1 MKAVV
6 LLSKTF
12 FAGHFR
18 EGQQTEFRAK
28 VEGATKIHT
37 IRSNYPYWEEKIGRA
52 VFTGGVLSV
61 RQWTAAPYRSR
72 QEEIAVIPADTV
84 AVQKLE
90 LRREK
95 IRVNEPQEGSL
106 YHEYTA
112 TIDGRDVDINELA
125 ANDGLTFE
133 EFVYW
138 FDPVF
143 DKAEA
148 KYPELKE
155 VAAATCLDFAVIHFT
170 KKRY

>member
-12 FAGHFR
+12 FAGHFS
-18 EGQQTEFRAK
+18 EGQQTEFRVK

-61 RQWTAAPYRSR
+61 RQWTAAPYRSP
-72 QEEIAVIPADTV
+72 QEQITEIPADKLG
-84 AVQKLE
+84 VQKVE
-90 LRREK
+90 IRREK
-95 IRVNEPQEGSL
+95 KRAEGEV
-106 YHEYTA
+106 YHEYSA
-112 TIDGRDVDINELA
+112 TVDGREVDINELA
-125 ANDGLTFE
+125 ANDGLALD
-133 EFVYW
+133 EFIYW